1 MEKVYLVYC
10 IAGSYEDYVKWVEF
24 VCKDEFSAEERKLK
38 IQKEIDTYKMYY
50 FQKTKGKDFYE
61 DCENYIHLSNK
72 HKDLLLEFEYKY
84 PKLKIKSIIIE
95 EMDLI

>member
-10 IAGSYEDYVKWVEF
+10 SSGSFEDHIKWVEF
-24 VCKDEFSAEERKLK
+24 VCRDEFSAEERKLK

-50 FQKTKGKDFYE
+50 FEKSNGNDFYK
-61 DCENYIHLSNK
+61 DCENYIYLPDNIR
-72 HKDLLLEFEYKY
+72 DLLLQFEEKY
-84 PKLKIKSIIIE
+84 PKLKIKEVFIE